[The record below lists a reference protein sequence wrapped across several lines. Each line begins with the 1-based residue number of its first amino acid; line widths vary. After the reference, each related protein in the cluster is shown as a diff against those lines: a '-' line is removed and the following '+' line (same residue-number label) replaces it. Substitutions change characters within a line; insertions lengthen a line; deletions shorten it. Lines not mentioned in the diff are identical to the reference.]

1 MSRDGGLALIGMWA
15 GVAGVFAGLVWIG
28 YPPAVDDGV
37 YSYPFTATGFTV
49 AQIVLTVRD
58 LGLAVL
64 LTALGISGAAGRSWL
79 GRIGIGGSVLAMMG
93 LAVMEIVSLV
103 VKDST
108 DTVGAGYGL
117 ASIAAGLFLIVTGIA
132 VLRAKTWTGWRR
144 YLPLALGIY
153 VFVPLTPGIV
163 AGLAPGQLAIA
174 GWMLLFAIL
183 GLTLAESPSGRATL
197 SDTPN
202 RAVP

>member
-1 MSRDGGLALIGMWA
+1 MSRDGGLGLIGMCA

-28 YPPAVDDGV
+28 YPPAVDDSV
-37 YSYPFTATGFTV
+37 YSYPFTATGFTI
-49 AQIVLTVRD
+49 AQVVLTIRD

-64 LTALGISGAAGRSWL
+64 LIALGTSGAVGRSWL
-79 GRIGIGGSVLAMMG
+79 GRIGIAGSVLAMVG
-93 LAVMEIVSLV
+93 LAAMEIVSLAA
-103 VKDST
+103 KDST

-117 ASIAAGLFLIVTGIA
+117 ASIAAGLFLILTGIA

-153 VFVPLTPGIV
+153 VFAPLTPGIV
-163 AGLAPGQLAIA
+163 AGFGPGQVVIA

-183 GLTLAESPSGRATL
+183 GWTLAESPSGRATL
-197 SDTPN
+197 PDAPT
-202 RAVP
+202 RAAR